1 MLRVHDGGVLRR
13 ETEKAGVEKV
23 DVRQNR
29 LRFDITRILDQFRRF
44 GNPDDGAMDAAAG
57 LQSQRIALSSPATD
71 GADRRDCELR
81 LKRCLPSSLLAAFLL
96 WQAGALN

>member
-44 GNPDDGAMDAAAG
+44 
-57 LQSQRIALSSPATD
+57 S
-71 GADRRDCELR
+71 RRQQLGVGEELHR
-81 LKRCLPSSLLAAFLL
+81 LHSIP
-96 WQAGALN
+96 